1 MKNYIGMP
9 RNEIR
14 ELTETILSDF
24 YKGQDLSDVEQVDIS
39 YLAHCLNMSIAVANF
54 AEPDMNKLGFLSD
67 GVKYLRVLENGKVV
81 RRRYRKNTIVLDKY
95 LDRPENLAKERY
107 TIGHEIGHFLLAKY
121 GYAPA
126 EAAFSNS
133 FDKEREYSY
142 DELRDILKLNELQAN
157 EVGSYL
163 LMPAFLVDRYVK
175 EQFGGGLIPVYGR
188 YMMHLDTKMK
198 IKRIAEKL
206 GVSFGALRIQLE
218 KLNYPEQHDASEFIE
233 GVAN

>member
-14 ELTETILSDF
+14 ELTETILSYF
-24 YKGQDLSDVEQVDIS
+24 YKGQNLSDIEQVDIS
-39 YLAHCLNMSIAVANF
+39 YLAHCLNMNIVYVHL

-67 GVKYLRVLENGKVV
+67 GVKYLRVIENGKVV
-81 RRRYRKNTIVLDKY
+81 KRRYRKNTIVLDEFLTQPGY
-95 LDRPENLAKERY
+95 EAKKRY
-107 TIGHEIGHFLLAKY
+107 TIGHEIGHHLLALY
-121 GYAPA
+121 GYAPE

-133 FDKEREYSY
+133 FDNEREYSY
-142 DELRDILKLNELQAN
+142 EELRGLLKLNETQAN

-188 YMMHLDTKMK
+188 YMMHFNTKMK
-198 IKRIAEKL
+198 IKWIAEKL
-206 GVSFGALRIQLE
+206 GVSFVALRIQLE
-218 KLNYPEQHDASEFIE
+218 KLNYLEQHDASEFIE

>member
-1 MKNYIGMP
+1 MP

-24 YKGQDLSDVEQVDIS
+24 YKGQDLSDIEQVDIS
-39 YLAHCLNMSIAVANF
+39 YLAHCLNMSIAFAHF

-81 RRRYRKNTIVLDKY
+81 RRRYRKNTIVLDEY
-95 LDRPENLAKERY
+95 LTRPGNEAKERY
-107 TIGHEIGHFLLAKY
+107 TIGHEIGHHLLTLY

-142 DELRDILKLNELQAN
+142 EELRDILKLNESQAN

-188 YMMHLDTKMK
+188 YMMHLDSKMK
-198 IKRIAEKL
+198 IKRIAEKQ

-218 KLNYPEQHDASEFIE
+218 KLNYLEQHDASEFIE